1 MKIFFFFICVF
12 WGVCSVDAAGTDPA
26 VLRTTLVQQ
35 ADRQYVRMNKPNAR
49 YGIREVFSCAYAIA
63 EAKTNLTRLAE
74 CVRLMEALQERDPQ
88 ARAYGNFLWYSTD
101 AAIVD
106 FNAVDF
112 CMQYG
117 AMLWKFH
124 QDKFEPAVRARF
136 QRVLELGLQGLLRHR
151 VRSTYTNI
159 ALLNAADLILLGEVL
174 GDAHAVEEGYQR
186 LLAFAS
192 LVYEEGLHEF
202 VSPTYYGV
210 DIESLLVLEALT
222 AHTDARSAAQSI
234 LEFIWTDVALN
245 WYAPAQRLGGSQS
258 RTYDYTFGFGAL
270 DPFLVHAGWLVP
282 DKKFRLLNG
291 LLLYTRWQ
299 PSSALRA
306 MNTHYPRWVTQRWGE
321 EALRARS
328 FYACKDVAL
337 GVSWRNYHGRMDIPL
352 AVDFPSP
359 SRDVRQP
366 RVSFIPDARHDPYGS
381 IRIAESAVHMKA
393 LHQSCFWTAAQEKS
407 DAVALA
413 IYRPSDFKD
422 STGTL
427 ESHLLLPATAEV
439 WVNDAKLAVQP
450 TNRLPIDAAIFVRLG
465 SGVMA
470 VRIPFHQGH
479 TEAACTLELVRGD
492 VLKEAMRLSV
502 VHPVLPTNCVA
513 PQVAGVGYFVRI
525 GSDMEDA
532 ARFAAF
538 RNAFRTLRIE
548 ASVTPAAVQ
557 LRVPECAL
565 SVCAQAPFTVQAQ
578 TSPRPPKTVLAL
590 DNKELGKPILAR
602 IPVLA
607 AWAERNASQKPI
619 RVHRH
624 APTTW
629 EAEAGLINF
638 FYEVATNDQQA
649 ANGAY
654 LWEPEEEH
662 GRVAGSGQARYL
674 LELEQAGDYTLS
686 GRVLSPTPEDDSFFV
701 SILNSKGEVIVPETA
716 WSLGVHR
723 AWTWRMVTP
732 PRSREPQRFALP
744 AGNVT
749 LLLKTREAGTKIDQ
763 LRLTPVR
770 P

>member
-1 MKIFFFFICVF
+1 MKKMLFLSFVIV
-12 WGVCSVDAAGTDPA
+12 GVCRAGVEGTDPE

-35 ADRQYVRMNKPNAR
+35 ADRQYVRMIKPNAR
-49 YGIREVFSCAYAIA
+49 YGIREVFSCAYAFA

-106 FNAVDF
+106 YNAVDF

-124 QDKFEPAVRARF
+124 QDKFEPALRTRF

-151 VRSTYTNI
+151 VRSSYTNI
-159 ALLNAADLILLGEVL
+159 ALLNASDLILLGEAL
-174 GDAHAVEEGYQR
+174 GDAHAVEAGYQR

-222 AHTDARSAAQSI
+222 AHTGARAAAQHI

-258 RTYDYTFGFGAL
+258 RTYDYPFGFGAL

-282 DKKFRLLNG
+282 EKKYRPLNG

-299 PSSALRA
+299 PTSALRA
-306 MNTHYPRWVTQRWGE
+306 INQTYPRWVTQRWGE

-328 FYACKDVAL
+328 LYACKDVAL

-359 SRDVRQP
+359 SRDTRQP

-393 LHQSCFWTAAQEKS
+393 LHQSCFWVAAQEKS

-422 STGTL
+422 ATGTL
-427 ESHLLLPATAEV
+427 ESHLILPANAEV

-450 TNRLPIDAAIFVRLG
+450 TNTLPIDAAIFARLG

-470 VRIPFHQGH
+470 VRVPFHQGH
-479 TEAACTLELVRGD
+479 TASACTLELVQGD

-513 PQVAGVGYFVRI
+513 PQVAGVGYCVRI
-525 GSDMEDA
+525 GSDLDDA

-538 RNAFRTLRIE
+538 RKAFR
-548 ASVTPAAVQ
+548 AVQ
-557 LRVPECAL
+557 IETKVTSEAIQLNVPGCGL
-565 SVCAQAPFTVQAQ
+565 KICAQAPFTVQAQ
-578 TSPRPPKTVLAL
+578 TSPLPPKTILAC
-590 DNKELGKPILAR
+590 DNVELGRPILAR

-607 AWAERNASQKPI
+607 AWAKRNASQKPI
-619 RVHRH
+619 RIQRQ

-638 FYEVATNDQQA
+638 FYEIATNDQQA
-649 ANGAY
+649 VGGAY
-654 LWEPEEEH
+654 LWEPEDEH
-662 GRVAGSGQARYL
+662 GRVAGNGQACYL
-674 LELEQAGDYTLS
+674 LDLEQAGDYTLS
-686 GRVLSPTPEDDSFFV
+686 GRVISPTPEDDSFFV
-701 SILNSKGEVIVPETA
+701 SMQDDQGKSIVEETT

-723 AWTWRMVTP
+723 AWMWTTVTP
-732 PRSREPQRFALP
+732 SGSRQPQRFALP
-744 AGNVT
+744 AGKIT
-749 LLLKTREAGTKIDQ
+749 LLLKTREAGAKIDQ
-763 LRLTPVR
+763 LRVTPVR